1 MTRSTCVVLAALLA
15 ACDPPPTV
23 TPPPANPPQVFLTVT
38 ESNVIGGAVT
48 GKINVS
54 GCKAVAQ
61 VQLLHQDTFLVD
73 VPFPKSPTDFSLPA
87 GTFSNL
93 YSQLGIAAPLTLK
106 AKVICDDGRTNSSQP
121 VGVKF
126 FPIANRFKSADGA
139 MLVPDNFI
147 AEGGLGGTANTF
159 LGCVYAPTGTT
170 IARVN
175 TRGEVLAFLA
185 AMPFNCSLATQISER
200 STVTGTRWV
209 FEPGVGVFAIDSNL
223 TRLRTVINSTVKRI
237 GVGKRGSAVIWVDEE
252 ATRNRIQKLD
262 PMVGSTNEWEQPFI
276 GIMSADP
283 LIDDGGT
290 TPSVWVMRWLY
301 DLGTHKADL
310 VPWQHNLNNG
320 QLLNGVQSLGNVPA
334 VMLSQQFPLDST
346 SQPIV
351 PQGVFSPDGRFYTVP
366 LISLDGQ
373 TSTITACS
381 TAPSNGLCEG
391 TSRRWTS
398 PLLSGYFRLV
408 VPFSQGNLVAV
419 VSPQA
424 VYFLN
429 NQLGSILNL
438 GEVPLQPT
446 GSLQVLGVQPGLDT
460 DFYVFTGPDLG
471 GTASYPM
478 EIIATDAPGAGEL
491 WRLEYGSGESSGNG
505 LFLGVD
511 EAKQVW
517 IRAGTDLIKPL
528 PNAEYRMA
536 RGPTMVP

>member
-1 MTRSTCVVLAALLA
+1 MTRTTCVVLAALLA
-15 ACDPPPTV
+15 ACDPPPTT
-23 TPPPANPPQVFLTVT
+23 TPPPANPPQVFLTLT

-48 GKINVS
+48 GKVNVS
-54 GCKAVAQ
+54 GCKTVAQ
-61 VQLLHQDTFLVD
+61 VQLLHQDTFLMD
-73 VPFPKSPTDFSLPA
+73 VPFAKSPTDFSLPA

-93 YSQLGIAAPLTLK
+93 YSQLGIAASLTLK
-106 AKVICDDGRTNSSQP
+106 AKVICDDGRTNNSQP

-126 FPIANRFKSADGA
+126 FPIANRFKSSDGA
-139 MLVPDNFI
+139 QLVPDNFI

-159 LGCVYAPTGTT
+159 LGCVAATTGTT

-185 AMPFNCSLATQISER
+185 SMPFNCSLATQISER
-200 STVTGTRWV
+200 SAVTGTRWV

-223 TRLRTVINSTVKRI
+223 TRLRTFINPKVLRI
-237 GVGKRGSAVIWVDEE
+237 GVGKRGSAVVWVDEE
-252 ATRNRIQKLD
+252 STRKRIQKLD
-262 PMVGSTNEWEQPFI
+262 PMPGSTNEWEHPFE

-290 TPSVWVMRWLY
+290 TPSVWVMRWLF

-320 QLLNGVQSLGNVPA
+320 QLLNGVQSLGNLPA
-334 VMLSQQFPLDST
+334 VLITQQFPLDET

-351 PQGVFSPDGRFYTVP
+351 PQGVFSSDGRFYTVP
-366 LISLDGQ
+366 FISLDGQ
-373 TSTITACS
+373 TSTILSCS
-381 TAPSNGLCEG
+381 TAPSSGLCEG

-398 PLLSGYFRLV
+398 PILSGYFRLV

-429 NQLGSILNL
+429 NQLGTIVNL

-446 GSLQVLGVQPGLDT
+446 GSLKVLGVQPGLDT
-460 DFYVFTGPDLG
+460 DFYVFAGPEFG
-471 GTASYPM
+471 ATASYPM

-491 WRLEYGSGESSGNG
+491 WRMEYGSGESSGNG

-517 IRAGTDLIKPL
+517 VRAGTDLIKPL

-536 RGPTMVP
+536 RGATVVP